1 MSENPDMGHPAIV
14 QRTSVLSGAKARN
27 IFVGF
32 MRGLKPQPP
41 SGLSVPAGAKARG
54 FCGIFR
60 HPSAALR
67 AGFEVVP

>member
-1 MSENPDMGHPAIV
+1 VAFAARLKPCPDTKRLRFEVSHVENPDMGHPAIV

-41 SGLSVPAGAKARG
+41 PG
-54 FCGIFR
+54 
-60 HPSAALR
+60 
-67 AGFEVVP
+67 